1 MRTLTSGLLLCSTL
15 ILGGAAQ
22 SGFPASPSDPS
33 GDVRTVS
40 SFTTSHGTQMSYQAI
55 AGILDVKSH
64 ADLTDSTSAGATASM
79 SFVAYSAL
87 PLSPIRPIVFLF
99 NGGPGSSSVWLH
111 MGAFGPK
118 HVVTGAPTQ
127 LLRPPY
133 QLAQNPNCLLDVA
146 DLVFIDAP
154 GTGFGHID
162 GKDGRKLFF
171 GVDADVAAF
180 ADFIQAFLEKFDR
193 RQSPLFLF
201 GESYGTSRAA
211 ILADELEENRH
222 IDVSGVIL
230 MSQSLNFDLV
240 VDHASGNPGSDL
252 PYVLGLPSYTA
263 TAFYHHKLPNAGK
276 IPLTTLLAEVQ
287 TWATSVYLPALA
299 EGADLDPA
307 KRAAV
312 IAKLHDYTGLPSAYI
327 DRADLRIE
335 AGEFL
340 QQLGSPSGEVYG
352 RLDTRYEGPRMDPLE
367 KEPSYDPQTA
377 RIAAAYAAGWD
388 NYARHDLK
396 LNPATKFIQQVGD
409 AWSVWNWKHVQP
421 NVNEPV
427 PGALNTMADLAAAMT
442 FNPGL
447 KVMLNSGYFDV
458 ATPFFQGFY
467 ELKHLPM
474 SADLQKNITIFRYK
488 SGHKV
493 FVDPASLDAL
503 HENLSHFIEVAALG
517 GQP

>member
-1 MRTLTSGLLLCSTL
+1 MRALTSGLLLCSTM
-15 ILGGAAQ
+15 ILGGAAP
-22 SGFPASPSDPS
+22 SSSSASTSDAM
-33 GDVRTVS
+33 GDVMTVS
-40 SFTTSHGTQMSYQAI
+40 SFMTVHGTQLSYQAI
-55 AGILDVKSH
+55 AGTLAVKSH
-64 ADLTDSTSAGATASM
+64 TGLTETASAGATASM
-79 SFVAYSAL
+79 SFVAYSVL
-87 PLSPIRPIVFLF
+87 PLSPSRPIVFLF

-133 QLAQNPNCLLDVA
+133 RLAPNPDSLLDVA

-154 GTGFGHID
+154 GTGFGRIE
-162 GKDGRKLFF
+162 GKDGKKLFF
-171 GVDADVAAF
+171 GVDADVTAF
-180 ADFIQAFLEKFDR
+180 ADFIDAFIQKFDR

-211 ILADELEENRH
+211 ILADELEESRKIN
-222 IDVSGVIL
+222 VSGLIL

-252 PYVLGLPSYTA
+252 PYVLGLPSYSA

-276 IPLTTLLAEVQ
+276 ATLTTLLAEVEA
-287 TWATSVYLPALA
+287 WATGVYLPALA
-299 EGADLDPA
+299 EGTDLDTA

-312 IAKLHDYTGLPSAYI
+312 IAKLHDYTGLSSDYI

-340 QQLGSPSGEVYG
+340 QQLGSPSGKVYG

-377 RIAAAYAAGWD
+377 RIAAAYAASWD
-388 NYARHDLK
+388 NYARNDLK
-396 LNPATKFIQQVGD
+396 LNPSTKFVQQVGD
-409 AWSVWNWKHVQP
+409 AWSVWSWKHVQP

-467 ELKHLPM
+467 EMKHLPM
-474 SADLQKNITIFRYK
+474 SADLQKNITMFRYP

-493 FVDPASLDAL
+493 FVDPTSLDAL
-503 HENLSHFIEVAALG
+503 HTNISHFIEAAVAG